1 MLVSKTVL
9 LKPLAGRL
17 RRRSYAS
24 HSCSLNSTR
33 SPWNFALNRGAWA
46 RDVLTL
52 GTAGAVGADTGLGTA
67 GAVGADTAVGTDCCG
82 VGDGGSGGRSGT
94 GGSGAY
100 RAVRP
105 APRLITFGASEAMS

>member
-46 RDVLTL
+46 RDVLAL
-52 GTAGAVGADTGLGTA
+52 GTAGAVGADT
-67 GAVGADTAVGTDCCG
+67 VDGTDSCG

-100 RAVRP
+100 SAVRP
-105 APRLITFGASEAMS
+105 APRQMTLGASEAIS